1 MLFKATQRI
10 VSIVSIL
17 LLSFTVA
24 NAQLTVAVLP
34 FEVSTND
41 GNIMIDA
48 MGNEMQNEFVQSM
61 RQNAPKAKMQD
72 ARMTNSILAKNN
84 VTLDNIAT
92 MAPNE
97 LVGMLGVQFVVYGN
111 ANVQNKGVTS
121 STTSTTTYS
130 DKNNQNKT
138 NTSVRKG
145 NANASNSNKKS
156 ESKGYSTSGSTTTV
170 KTEYQTRLGIDIY
183 NRDGENVHSVT
194 RTGFSQELNGYIGTV
209 HYLVKRTPFGKKY
222 KAR

>member
-10 VSIVSIL
+10 VSIVIIL
-17 LLSFTVA
+17 LISFTA
-24 NAQLTVAVLP
+24 TTAQLTVAVLP

-41 GNIMIDA
+41 GSLMIDA
-48 MGNEMQNEFVQSM
+48 MSSEIQNEFVQSM
-61 RQNAPKAKMQD
+61 RQNAKKAKMQD

-84 VTLDNIAT
+84 VTSDNIVT
-92 MAPNE
+92 MPPNE
-97 LVGMLGVQFVVYGN
+97 LVEMLGVQFVVYGN

-121 STTSTTTYS
+121 STTSSTAYG

-138 NTSVRKG
+138 NTSVLKG
-145 NANASNSNKKS
+145 NASGSNTNKRS
-156 ESKGYSTSGSTTTV
+156 ESSGYVTSGSTTTT

-183 NRDGENVHSVT
+183 NRQGENVHSVT
-194 RTGFSQELNGYIGTV
+194 RTGFSNELNGYVSTV
-209 HYLVKRTPFGKKY
+209 HYLVKRTPFGPKY